1 MSGHSEF
8 PQTSPAIRVRVNPD
22 TQAATAD
29 EHVEGISKKPIKIVA
44 LSDTH
49 MFRMAKALPPA
60 LVEALSEGVDLILH
74 AGDWTA
80 PEVYDLL
87 ALYGPVEGVTGNND
101 GPNIAERWGDRRIIE
116 IGGHVIGLTH
126 GHLGR
131 KGTEANALAAFEADD
146 VDIIVFGHS
155 HVPLS
160 ETVVR
165 SLDGRS
171 IRLFNPGSP
180 TDKRRQPRYS
190 YGVIT
195 LNGLLATF
203 EHRYFESKI

>member
-1 MSGHSEF
+1 MSGFFES
-8 PQTSPAIRVRVNPD
+8 PQISPAIRVRINPD
-22 TQAATAD
+22 EDGVAAA
-29 EHVEGISKKPIKIVA
+29 GSAANKPIKIVV

-60 LVEALSEGVDLILH
+60 LIEELSQGVDLILH

-87 ALYGPVEGVTGNND
+87 APYGPVEGVTGNND
-101 GPNIAERWGDRRIIE
+101 GPAIAERWGERRIVE
-116 IGGHVIGLTH
+116 IGGYAIGLTH

-131 KGTEANALAAFEADD
+131 KGTEANALAAFETDD

-155 HVPLS
+155 HIPLS

-165 SLDGRS
+165 SRYDRS
-171 IRLFNPGSP
+171 VRLFNPGSP
-180 TDKRRQPRYS
+180 TDKRRQPKYS
-190 YGVIT
+190 YGVIA
-195 LNGLLATF
+195 LNGLLSTF
-203 EHRYFESKI
+203 EHRYFDSKS